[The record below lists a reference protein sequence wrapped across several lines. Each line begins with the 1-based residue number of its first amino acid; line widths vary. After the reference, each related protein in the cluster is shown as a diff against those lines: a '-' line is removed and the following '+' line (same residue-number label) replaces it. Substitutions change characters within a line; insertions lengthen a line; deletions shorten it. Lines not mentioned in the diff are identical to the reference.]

1 MNPTFIESQPHACD
15 EGQKKEPLCTEI
27 NLMLMMRIKGKVH
40 KKTCQEFIL
49 NYILHHILTSIN
61 ININITINIYE
72 Y

>member
-40 KKTCQEFIL
+40 RKNMPRI
-49 NYILHHILTSIN
+49 HIELYSAS
-61 ININITINIYE
+61 YFDKH
-72 Y
+72 